1 MFLSKTKKVIDNN
14 MAGLSDVEALLKEFF
29 NRLGVKLMEE
39 TPRRCISMLSYLTS
53 YANISNKEIADEVNK
68 TFEIDVQTD
77 SKNMVIVKDI
87 DAFSL
92 CEHHIALMYDMK
104 VSVGY
109 IPQNFV
115 LGLSK
120 IVRLVDMVC
129 KRLQLQEKIAEDIID
144 VMKILTKSDSIAV
157 HIEAKHSCVTARG
170 IHNVSSKTVTTN
182 MGGQF
187 LEDETLR
194 LEFLENIKK

>member
-1 MFLSKTKKVIDNN
+1 MRSSEVDKAQKLTKELFECLGI
-14 MAGLSDVEALLKEFF
+14 
-29 NRLGVKLMEE
+29 RLMDE
-39 TPRRCISMLSYLTS
+39 TPKRFVGMMRYLTS
-53 YANISNKEIADEVNK
+53 YENISNEEIANEVNK
-68 TFEIDVQTD
+68 TFEVDVRTD
-77 SKNMVIVKDI
+77 SKNMVVVKNI
-87 DAFSL
+87 EVFSL

-144 VMKILTKSDSIAV
+144 IMRILTKSDSVAV

-182 MGGQF
+182 MGGEF
-187 LEDETLR
+187 LKSETLK
-194 LEFLENIKK
+194 LSFLENIKN

>member
-1 MFLSKTKKVIDNN
+1 MASLVNVKKAQELTRELFDCLGI
-14 MAGLSDVEALLKEFF
+14 
-29 NRLGVKLMEE
+29 RLMDE
-39 TPRRCISMLSYLTS
+39 TPKRFVGMMQYLTS
-53 YANISNKEIADEVNK
+53 YENISNEEIANEVNK
-68 TFEIDVQTD
+68 TFELDVRTD
-77 SKNMVIVKDI
+77 SKNMVVVKDI
-87 DAFSL
+87 EVFSL

-109 IPQNFV
+109 IPQSFV

-144 VMKILTKSDSIAV
+144 IMRILTKSDSIAV

-182 MGGQF
+182 MGGEF
-187 LEDETLR
+187 LRSETLK
-194 LEFLENIKK
+194 LSFLENLKS

>member
-1 MFLSKTKKVIDNN
+1 
-14 MAGLSDVEALLKEFF
+14 
-29 NRLGVKLMEE
+29 
-39 TPRRCISMLSYLTS
+39 
-53 YANISNKEIADEVNK
+53 
-68 TFEIDVQTD
+68 
-77 SKNMVIVKDI
+77 MVVVKDI
-87 DAFSL
+87 EVFSL

-109 IPQNFV
+109 IPQSFV

-144 VMKILTKSDSIAV
+144 IMRILTKSDSIAV

-182 MGGQF
+182 MGGEF
-187 LEDETLR
+187 LKSETLK
-194 LEFLENIKK
+194 LSFLENLKS

>member
-1 MFLSKTKKVIDNN
+1 MAIDKKAIEEHIRGILVALGDNPDREGLKDTPARVARMYEEMFEGMN
-14 MAGLSDVEALLKEFF
+14 
-29 NRLGVKLMEE
+29 
-39 TPRRCISMLSYLTS
+39 Y
-53 YANISNKEIADEVNK
+53 SNHEIAEMFNK
-68 TFEIDVQTD
+68 TFKEDLDENTD
-77 SKNMVIVKDI
+77 GNDMVYVKDI
-87 DAFSL
+87 EIFSH

-144 VMKILTKSDSIAV
+144 IMRILTKSDSIAV

-182 MGGQF
+182 MGGEF
-187 LEDETLR
+187 LKSETLK
-194 LEFLENIKK
+194 LSFLENLKS

>member
-1 MFLSKTKKVIDNN
+1 MNHCYIKSKRRELFKQI
-14 MAGLSDVEALLKEFF
+14 LK
-29 NRLGVKLMEE
+29 
-39 TPRRCISMLSYLTS
+39 
-53 YANISNKEIADEVNK
+53 NISNKEIADAVNK
-68 TFEIDVQTD
+68 TFEVDVKTD
-77 SKNMVIVKDI
+77 SKNMVVVKDI
-87 DAFSL
+87 EVFSL

-109 IPQNFV
+109 IPNNFV

-144 VMKILTKSDSIAV
+144 IMRILTKSDSIAV
-157 HIEAKHSCVTARG
+157 YIEAKHSCVTARG

-182 MGGQF
+182 LGGEF
-187 LEDETLR
+187 LKNETLK
-194 LEFLENIKK
+194 LSFLENIKNN

>member
-1 MFLSKTKKVIDNN
+1 MASLVNVKKAQELTRELFECLGI
-14 MAGLSDVEALLKEFF
+14 
-29 NRLGVKLMEE
+29 RLMDE
-39 TPRRCISMLSYLTS
+39 TPKRFVGMMRYLTS
-53 YANISNKEIADEVNK
+53 YENISNEEIANEVNK
-68 TFEIDVQTD
+68 TFEVDVQTD
-77 SKNMVIVKDI
+77 SRNMVVVKDI
-87 DAFSL
+87 EVFSL

-144 VMKILTKSDSIAV
+144 IMRILTKSDSIAV

-182 MGGQF
+182 MGGEF
-187 LEDETLR
+187 LKSETLK
-194 LEFLENIKK
+194 LSFLENLKS

>member
-1 MFLSKTKKVIDNN
+1 MKNNIDISKAQEKTKE
-14 MAGLSDVEALLKEFF
+14 LFEC
-29 NRLGVKLMEE
+29 LGIKLMEE
-39 TPRRCISMLSYLTS
+39 TPKRFVAMMKYLTS
-53 YANISNKEIADEVNK
+53 YENISNKEIADAVNK
-68 TFEIDVQTD
+68 TFEVDVKTD
-77 SKNMVIVKDI
+77 SKNMVVVKDI
-87 DAFSL
+87 EVFSL

-109 IPQNFV
+109 IPNNFV

-144 VMKILTKSDSIAV
+144 IMRILTKSDSIAV
-157 HIEAKHSCVTARG
+157 YIEAKHSCVTARG

-182 MGGQF
+182 LGGEF
-187 LEDETLR
+187 LKNETLK
-194 LEFLENIKK
+194 LSFLENIKNN

>member
-1 MFLSKTKKVIDNN
+1 MRSSEVDKAQKLTKELFECLGI
-14 MAGLSDVEALLKEFF
+14 
-29 NRLGVKLMEE
+29 RLMDE
-39 TPRRCISMLSYLTS
+39 TPKRFVGMMRYLTS
-53 YANISNKEIADEVNK
+53 YENISNEEIANEVNK
-68 TFEIDVQTD
+68 TFEVDVQTD
-77 SKNMVIVKDI
+77 SKNMVVVKNI
-87 DAFSL
+87 EVFSL

-144 VMKILTKSDSIAV
+144 IMRILTKSDSIAV

-182 MGGQF
+182 MGGEF
-187 LEDETLR
+187 LKSETLK
-194 LEFLENIKK
+194 LSFLENIKN

>member
-1 MFLSKTKKVIDNN
+1 MASLVNVKKAQELTRELFDCLGI
-14 MAGLSDVEALLKEFF
+14 
-29 NRLGVKLMEE
+29 RLMDE
-39 TPRRCISMLSYLTS
+39 TPKRFVAMMQYLTS
-53 YANISNKEIADEVNK
+53 YENISNEEIANEVNK
-68 TFEIDVQTD
+68 TFELDVQTD
-77 SKNMVIVKDI
+77 SRNMVVVKDI
-87 DAFSL
+87 EVFSL

-144 VMKILTKSDSIAV
+144 IMRILTKSDSIAV

-182 MGGQF
+182 MGGEF
-187 LEDETLR
+187 LKSETLK
-194 LEFLENIKK
+194 LSFLENLKS

>member
-1 MFLSKTKKVIDNN
+1 MRSSDIDKAQALTKE
-14 MAGLSDVEALLKEFF
+14 LFEC
-29 NRLGVKLMEE
+29 LGIKLMDE
-39 TPRRCISMLSYLTS
+39 TPKRFVGMMRYLTS
-53 YANISNKEIADEVNK
+53 YENISNEEIANEVNK
-68 TFEIDVQTD
+68 TFEVDVRTD
-77 SKNMVIVKDI
+77 SKNMVVVKDI
-87 DAFSL
+87 EVFSL

-144 VMKILTKSDSIAV
+144 IMRILTKSDSIAV

-182 MGGQF
+182 MGGEF
-187 LEDETLR
+187 LKSETLK
-194 LEFLENIKK
+194 LSFLENLKS

>member
-1 MFLSKTKKVIDNN
+1 MASLVNVKKAQELTRELFDC
-14 MAGLSDVEALLKEFF
+14 
-29 NRLGVKLMEE
+29 LGIKLMDE
-39 TPRRCISMLSYLTS
+39 TPKRFVGMMRYLTS
-53 YANISNKEIADEVNK
+53 YENISNEEIANEVNK
-68 TFEIDVQTD
+68 TFEVDVQTD
-77 SKNMVIVKDI
+77 SRNMVVVKDI
-87 DAFSL
+87 EVFSL

-144 VMKILTKSDSIAV
+144 IMRILTKSDSIAV

-182 MGGQF
+182 MGGEF
-187 LEDETLR
+187 LKSETLK
-194 LEFLENIKK
+194 LSFLENLKS

>member
-1 MFLSKTKKVIDNN
+1 MRN
-14 MAGLSDVEALLKEFF
+14 SDLNKAQELTRELFEC
-29 NRLGVKLMEE
+29 LGIKLMDE
-39 TPRRCISMLSYLTS
+39 TPKRFVGMMRYLTS
-53 YANISNKEIADEVNK
+53 YENISNEEIANEVNK
-68 TFEIDVQTD
+68 TFEVDVRTD
-77 SKNMVIVKDI
+77 SKNMVVVKDI
-87 DAFSL
+87 EVFSL

-144 VMKILTKSDSIAV
+144 IMRILTKSDSIAV

-182 MGGQF
+182 MGGEF
-187 LEDETLR
+187 LKSETLK
-194 LEFLENIKK
+194 LSFLENLKS

>member
-1 MFLSKTKKVIDNN
+1 MRSSYVDKAQELTRELF
-14 MAGLSDVEALLKEFF
+14 EC
-29 NRLGVKLMEE
+29 LGIKLMDE
-39 TPRRCISMLSYLTS
+39 TPKRFVGMMRYLTS
-53 YANISNKEIADEVNK
+53 YENISNEEIANEVNK
-68 TFEIDVQTD
+68 TFEVDVRTD
-77 SKNMVIVKDI
+77 SKNMVVVKDI
-87 DAFSL
+87 EVFSL

-144 VMKILTKSDSIAV
+144 IMRILTKSDSIAV

-182 MGGQF
+182 MGGEF
-187 LEDETLR
+187 LKSETLK
-194 LEFLENIKK
+194 LSFLENLKS

>member
-1 MFLSKTKKVIDNN
+1 MRS
-14 MAGLSDVEALLKEFF
+14 SDVDKAQELTRELFDCLVI
-29 NRLGVKLMEE
+29 RLMDE
-39 TPRRCISMLSYLTS
+39 TPKRFVGMMRYLTS
-53 YANISNKEIADEVNK
+53 YENISNEEIANEVNK
-68 TFEIDVQTD
+68 TFEVDVRTD
-77 SKNMVIVKDI
+77 SKNMVVVKDI
-87 DAFSL
+87 EVFSL

-144 VMKILTKSDSIAV
+144 IMRILTKSDSIAV

-182 MGGQF
+182 MGGEF
-187 LEDETLR
+187 LKSETLK
-194 LEFLENIKK
+194 LSFLENLKS

>member
-1 MFLSKTKKVIDNN
+1 MKNNIDISKAPEK
-14 MAGLSDVEALLKEFF
+14 AKELFEC
-29 NRLGVKLMEE
+29 LGIKLMEE
-39 TPRRCISMLSYLTS
+39 TPKRFVAMMKYLTS
-53 YANISNKEIADEVNK
+53 YENISNKEIADAVNK
-68 TFEIDVQTD
+68 TFEVDVKTD
-77 SKNMVIVKDI
+77 SKNMVVVKDI
-87 DAFSL
+87 EVFSL

-109 IPQNFV
+109 IPNNFV

-144 VMKILTKSDSIAV
+144 IMRILTKSDSIAV
-157 HIEAKHSCVTARG
+157 YIEAKHSCVTARG

-182 MGGQF
+182 LGGEF
-187 LEDETLR
+187 LKNETLK
-194 LEFLENIKK
+194 LSFLENIKNN